1 MSLSSELRA
10 ALLAGDCNAVDGDAL
25 TGFCDALASVL
36 SPRFGTPRTKR
47 QNVSASSGAVVL
59 DPNDGTHIVLTLT
72 GSVTSITMLSL
83 DLEAD
88 EGSTI
93 KLEIIQGGA
102 GGWTVGSWVGF
113 GFVGGVVPVLVAT
126 AGYCNIITAVVRNG
140 LAAFMGQRPGAGFP
154 IP

>member
-1 MSLSSELRA
+1 MGLASRLRA
-10 ALLAGDCNAVDGDAL
+10 ELLAADMGGFAAVDGPAL
-25 TGFCDALASVL
+25 TAFCEAFARAIGLTPVSTLQEVTAAS
-36 SPRFGTPRTKR
+36 GD
-47 QNVSASSGAVVL
+47 VVL

-83 DLEAD
+83 DLADD

-93 KLEIIQGGA
+93 KLEIVQGGA

-113 GFVGGVVPVLVAT
+113 GFVSAVAPVLVAT
-126 AGYCNIITAVVRNG
+126 AGYSNIITAVVRNG

-154 IP
+154 P